1 MATTKELFAKVQQN
15 VTPDLVNKVKGVY
28 QFNLG
33 DEKWTVDLKNGAGS
47 VKEGP
52 ADKADCTLTLTK
64 SDFLDLAAG
73 KLNGQQAFMQ
83 GKLKIS
89 GNMAYAMKLGM
100 LFESKAPAAAA
111 SGAAPAAASSSAAS
125 AEPLTVVF
133 SEIERN
139 VKADPS
145 LVKKV
150 NGIYQFNITA
160 ANGQAKFW
168 TVDLK
173 NEPGKVFEG
182 KPEKADVTMSMKEE
196 DFLDMVTGNLDGQ
209 SAFMQGKLRMVGNM
223 ALAMKLGQVLGSK
236 VPKQAKL

>member
-15 VTPDLVNKVKGVY
+15 ITPDLVDKVKGVY

-33 DEKWTVDLKNGAGS
+33 DEKWTVDLKTAPGS

-52 ADKADCTLTLTK
+52 VDKADCTLTIAK
-64 SDFLDLAAG
+64 VDFLDMAAG

-89 GNMAYAMKLGM
+89 GNMAFAMKLGM
-100 LFESKAPAAAA
+100 LFEARAPAAGA
-111 SGAAPAAASSSAAS
+111 SAPAASSSAAS
-125 AEPLTVVF
+125 AEPLAMVF
-133 SEIERN
+133 SEIDKN

-145 LVKKV
+145 LAKKV

-160 ANGQAKFW
+160 SNGQAKFW

-196 DFLDMVTGNLDGQ
+196 DFLDLVTGNLDGQ

-223 ALAMKLGQVLGSK
+223 ALAMKLGTVLGSK
-236 VPKQAKL
+236 APKQAKL